1 MTEVSFYHLQI
12 EPLEKALPRLL
23 EKVLAR
29 DFRVLVR
36 TVSTDLA
43 EILDDSLWTYKADSF
58 LPHGLAT
65 DSDAPER
72 QPILLSTEETQ
83 NPNAANVLTLLEDAP
98 AADLSSFERCLYM
111 FNGND
116 DDALA
121 LARARWKQFKDEG
134 IPVSYHQQTD
144 QGWQKKA

>member
-36 TVSTDLA
+36 AVSEELLET
-43 EILDDSLWTYKADSF
+43 LDDSLWTYKAASF
-58 LPHGLAT
+58 LPHARDTESQSL
-65 DSDAPER
+65 EL
-72 QPILLSTEETQ
+72 QPIILTIEEGQ
-83 NPNAANVLTLLEDAP
+83 NPNSANVLALLEDAP
-98 AADLSSFERCLYM
+98 AMDLANYERCLYM

-116 DDALA
+116 DEALA
-121 LARARWKQFKDEG
+121 SARARWKKLKDED
-134 IPVSYHQQTD
+134 IPVSYHQQTE

>member
-36 TVSTDLA
+36 AVSEELLET
-43 EILDDSLWTYKADSF
+43 LDDSLWTFKADSF
-58 LPHGLAT
+58 LPHARADDT
-65 DSDAPER
+65 QSPEL
-72 QPILLSTEETQ
+72 QPIILTTEEGL
-83 NPNAANVLTLLEDAP
+83 NPNSANVLALLEDA
-98 AADLSSFERCLYM
+98 AAEDLTSFDRCLYM

-116 DDALA
+116 DEALA
-121 LARARWKQFKDEG
+121 LARARWKKFKDG
-134 IPVSYHQQTD
+134 DVLVSYHQQTD